1 MSSMSHT
8 PEELQAVIEAL
19 NRSHAIIWF
28 DSEGKILEA
37 NENFCTT
44 MGYRQ
49 DEVVGK
55 HHSMFIDPEYA
66 RSPEYQRFWSDLARG
81 QVQMGEFDRVKKGGQ
96 LVKLD
101 GSYNVILGPDGRA
114 TKVVKLAKDVSAYQA
129 KLKSLLTNVAET
141 SSSIAAEAEAMATTS
156 SELSKRSENQAAT
169 VEQTSAAMEEIASI
183 VKSNTQEA
191 KAATSEAMNA
201 KAIAEK
207 GSEVVE
213 QAIAA
218 MAKIESGSKEIR
230 KFIEVIDSIAFQ
242 TNLLALNAG
251 VEAARAGDAGRGFA
265 VVASEVRALAQ
276 RASGSAKDINAL
288 IDTSGREVEVG
299 ARLVNETGS
308 VLTEI
313 REGVVKV
320 SDGIERIFSASQEQ
334 ESGVIEV
341 NKAIGI
347 IDKDTQHN
355 AQMAQQSSEAA
366 ANLALSSARLIEM
379 ANQFSGKVAAPKPP
393 PARPAPARPVL
404 QSAPPRP
411 ALDTPARKLAV
422 NETRFVDSDEDWTEF

>member
-1 MSSMSHT
+1 MSTVSHT

-19 NRSHAIIWF
+19 NRSHAVIWF
-28 DSEGKILEA
+28 DPEGNILEA
-37 NENFCTT
+37 NDNFCKT
-44 MGYRQ
+44 MGYRA
-49 DEVVGK
+49 DEVVGR
-55 HHSMFIDPEYA
+55 HHSMFVDPEYA
-66 RSPEYQRFWSDLARG
+66 RSPEYQQFWPSLAQG
-81 QVQMGEFDRVKKGGQ
+81 QVKIGEFDRIKKGGGKI
-96 LVKLD
+96 KLD
-101 GSYNVILGPDGRA
+101 ASYNVILGADGKA
-114 TKVVKLAKDVSAYQA
+114 SKIVKLAKDVSGHQS
-129 KLKSLLTNVAET
+129 KLKSLLSSVAET
-141 SSSIAAEAEAMATTS
+141 SAHIASEAESMAATS
-156 SELSKRSENQAAT
+156 NELSKRSENQAAT
-169 VEQTSAAMEEIASI
+169 VEETSAAMEEIASI

-191 KAATSEAMNA
+191 EAATSEAMNA
-201 KAIAEK
+201 KSIAEK
-207 GSEVVE
+207 GGEVVE
-213 QAIAA
+213 KAIAA

-288 IDTSGREVEVG
+288 IDSSGREVEEG

-313 REGVVKV
+313 MEGVVKV

-341 NKAIGI
+341 NKAISI
-347 IDKDTQHN
+347 IDQDTQRN

-366 ANLALSSARLIEM
+366 GNLARSSAQLIEM
-379 ANQFSGKVAAPKPP
+379 ANQFGGRPKAPKASVARPMPARAPTPMPPRRPTPEP
-393 PARPAPARPVL
+393 PARRM
-404 QSAPPRP
+404 
-411 ALDTPARKLAV
+411 AV
-422 NETRFVDSDEDWTEF
+422 NETASVDHEEDWTEF